1 MPFSLRL
8 DLETEAQIRELTAQT
23 GRSKSSVVR
32 EALAQ
37 YALTRQT
44 QDEQSDSPFRRLSP
58 FIGAV
63 STGGRDYS
71 KDTHTKY
78 RRALKRKH
86 TGQRASR
93 SSR

>member
-8 DLETEAQIRELTAQT
+8 DPETEAQIRALTAQT

-32 EALAQ
+32 EAVAE
-37 YALTRQT
+37 YAVARQT
-44 QDEQSDSPFRRLSP
+44 DHQADDLLFHRLSP

-71 KDTHTKY
+71 KDTHVKY
-78 RRALKRKH
+78 RSALTRKH
-86 TGQRASR
+86 AGQRAPR

>member
-8 DLETEAQIRELTAQT
+8 DPETEAQIRALTAQT

-32 EALAQ
+32 VAVAQ
-37 YALTRQT
+37 YAVARQT
-44 QDEQSDSPFRRLSP
+44 DHPDDTTFHRLSP

-71 KDTHTKY
+71 KDTHVKY
-78 RRALKRKH
+78 RSALTRKH
-86 TGQRASR
+86 TGQRAPR